1 MHEIEQLLWWLCYT
15 EQSWDLEISVEK
27 PIYFLK
33 EELML
38 PIYLAQ
44 IIETEEE
51 KQKMERLYDKYERLL
66 YCVAFNYL
74 KDAHRA
80 EDAVHDTYLKIVDR
94 LDSIDEIDSP
104 RTKRYLVTI
113 TEHICINM
121 MKRKSYKTEIN
132 GLGEKELIIAETTP
146 STYDNTED
154 IYFEKFDVAEIKAA
168 ISGLPQK
175 LQNTLILYA
184 VEGYSMKEL
193 AELDDCSVE
202 AVKKRVQRARAKIIE
217 ALQVV

>member
-1 MHEIEQLLWWLCYT
+1 MIPLFIVQLIDNEYDRT
-15 EQSWDLEISVEK
+15 
-27 PIYFLK
+27 
-33 EELML
+33 
-38 PIYLAQ
+38 
-44 IIETEEE
+44 
-51 KQKMERLYDKYERLL
+51 KMERLYDEYEHLL
-66 YCVAFNYL
+66 YCVAYSYL
-74 KDAHRA
+74 KDSHRA
-80 EDAVHDTYLKIVDR
+80 EDAVHDTYLRIIDR
-94 LDSIDEIDSP
+94 LNKIDEIDSP
-104 RTKRYLVTI
+104 QTKKYLVTI

-121 MKRKSYKTEIN
+121 IKRKSFKTEIN
-132 GLGEKELIIAETTP
+132 GIGDKEAVIEETTP

-168 ISGLPQK
+168 ISRLPQK

-217 ALQVV
+217 SLQAR

>member
-1 MHEIEQLLWWLCYT
+1 
-15 EQSWDLEISVEK
+15 
-27 PIYFLK
+27 
-33 EELML
+33 ML

-51 KQKMERLYDKYERLL
+51 KQKLERLYDKYERLL

-74 KDAHRA
+74 KDVHRA
-80 EDAVHDTYLKIVDR
+80 EDAVHDTYLKIVDK
-94 LDSIDEIDSP
+94 LDAIDEIDSS
-104 RTKRYLVTI
+104 RTKRYLVTV

-168 ISGLPQK
+168 ISRLPQK